1 MEVAR
6 VALGYERIDLLSQSA
21 GTRTAMI
28 YAWRYPER
36 IHRSVMI
43 GVNPPGQFLFD
54 TQTTDE
60 QIGRYAELCAQN
72 ASCRLRT
79 DDLAASMKRTSAAM
93 PDRWLFLPI
102 KASNVRLSTLFG
114 LWETNWMAGVTLDAW
129 LSAPD
134 GDPSGLWLESV
145 SADLVPALFT
155 YGQYA
160 AAANLD
166 AQAARDY
173 FSRSDQDRTSLAWV
187 GSAYAWRGGRMAD
200 AWPAAPDADA
210 YSRVRSS
217 EVETLLISGALDSAT
232 PPQVTTKEL
241 LPYLPNGHQ
250 VVLPA
255 FGHVGSFYQEQ
266 SEAGTRLINT
276 FFASGQ
282 VDESLYMQQTV
293 DFTPATTLTAVA
305 KLVAGTM
312 IGLAL
317 VTVLSLLWMA
327 RRVHQRGRLGQKTEA
342 TLRAVYTV
350 VLGLGGWF
358 FGWH

>member
-1 MEVAR
+1 
-6 VALGYERIDLLSQSA
+6 
-21 GTRTAMI
+21 
-28 YAWRYPER
+28 
-36 IHRSVMI
+36 
-43 GVNPPGQFLFD
+43 
-54 TQTTDE
+54 
-60 QIGRYAELCAQN
+60 
-72 ASCRLRT
+72 
-79 DDLAASMKRTSAAM
+79 
-93 PDRWLFLPI
+93 
-102 KASNVRLSTLFG
+102 
-114 LWETNWMAGVTLDAW
+114 
-129 LSAPD
+129 
-134 GDPSGLWLESV
+134 
-145 SADLVPALFT
+145 
-155 YGQYA
+155 
-160 AAANLD
+160 
-166 AQAARDY
+166 
-173 FSRSDQDRTSLAWV
+173 
-187 GSAYAWRGGRMAD
+187 
-200 AWPAAPDADA
+200 
-210 YSRVRSS
+210 
-217 EVETLLISGALDSAT
+217 VETLLISGALDSAT